1 MTCCRLFSQT
11 LILLALLALCSCAE
25 PDMEDDPIENFTR
38 TNQNGQILSEDPND
52 WRVAARFAGEVQIT
66 QVAFPNPTRNGQVQ
80 LTMQFSSTVGFP
92 RIDFLGITRDGVPVN
107 YPVILETDFNVP
119 NFGAKTYLL
128 DLVKISPNRNLAELR
143 GRLFRVRVIDL
154 AGNIITY
161 GDVFI
166 E

>member
-1 MTCCRLFSQT
+1 MTVYRLCSKGIM
-11 LILLALLALCSCAE
+11 LLSLLALFSCGE
-25 PDMEDDPIENFTR
+25 PDTEDDPIENFTR

-52 WRVAARFAGEVQIT
+52 WRIAARFAGEVQIS

-92 RIDFLGITRDGVPVN
+92 RIDFLGITRDGFPVN
-107 YPVILETDFNVP
+107 YPVLLETDVNVP
-119 NFGAKTYLL
+119 NFGAKTYLI
-128 DLVKISPNRNLAELR
+128 DLVKISPNRNLADLR
-143 GRLFRVRVIDL
+143 GRLFRVRVIDI

>member
-1 MTCCRLFSQT
+1 MTVYRLFSKGIMLLGLLT
-11 LILLALLALCSCAE
+11 LFSCGE
-25 PDMEDDPIENFTR
+25 PDTEDDPIENFTR

-52 WRVAARFAGEVQIT
+52 WRIAARFAGEVQIS

-80 LTMQFSSTVGFP
+80 LTMQFSSTVGFS
-92 RIDFLGITRDGVPVN
+92 RIDFLGITRDGFPVN
-107 YPVILETDFNVP
+107 YPVILETDVNVP
-119 NFGAKTYLL
+119 NFGAKNYLI
-128 DLVKISPNRNLAELR
+128 DLVKISPNRNLADLR
-143 GRLFRVRVIDL
+143 GRLFRVRVIDA

>member
-1 MTCCRLFSQT
+1 MTIHRFVLKGS
-11 LILLALLALCSCAE
+11 LLLASLIVASCGE
-25 PDMEDDPIENFTR
+25 PDTEDDPIENFTR
-38 TNQNGQILSEDPND
+38 TNQSGQILSEDPND
-52 WRVAARFAGEVQIT
+52 WRIAARFAGEVELI

-80 LTMQFSSTVGFP
+80 LTFQFRSTIGFA

-107 YPVILETDFNVP
+107 YPVILETDTNVP

-128 DLVKISPNRNLAELR
+128 DLTKISPNRNLAELR

-154 AGNIITY
+154 VGNIITY

>member
-1 MTCCRLFSQT
+1 MTIQRLVSKGLT
-11 LILLALLALCSCAE
+11 LLVSLALVSCTE
-25 PDMEDDPIENFTR
+25 PDTEDDPIENFTR
-38 TNQNGQILSEDPND
+38 TNQSGQVLSEDPND
-52 WRVAARFAGEVQIT
+52 WRVAARFAGEVQLT

-80 LTMQFSSTVGFP
+80 LTIQFLSTVGLA
-92 RIDFLGITRDGVPVN
+92 RIDFLGITPDGVPVN
-107 YPVILETDFNVP
+107 YPVILETDLNVP

-128 DLVKISPNRNLAELR
+128 DLVKISPNRNLADLR
-143 GRLFRVRVIDL
+143 GRLFRVRLVDL

>member
-1 MTCCRLFSQT
+1 MTVYRLFSKG
-11 LILLALLALCSCAE
+11 IMLLGLLMLFSCGE
-25 PDMEDDPIENFTR
+25 PDTEDDPIENFTR

-52 WRVAARFAGEVQIT
+52 WRIAARFAGEVQIS

-92 RIDFLGITRDGVPVN
+92 RLDFLGITRDGFPVN
-107 YPVILETDFNVP
+107 YPVILETDVNVP
-119 NFGAKTYLL
+119 NFGAKNYLI
-128 DLVKISPNRNLAELR
+128 DLVKISPNRNLADLR
-143 GRLFRVRVIDL
+143 GRLFRVRVIDV

>member
-1 MTCCRLFSQT
+1 MSVCRFVSQV
-11 LILLALLALCSCAE
+11 LILFVSLAAISCAK
-25 PDMEDDPIENFTR
+25 PDAEDDPIENFTR
-38 TNQNGQILSEDPND
+38 TNQSGQILSEDPND
-52 WRVAARFAGEVQIT
+52 WRIAARFSGEVQLT

-80 LTMQFSSTVGFP
+80 LTMQFSSSIGFP
-92 RIDFLGITRDGVPVN
+92 RIDFLAITRDGVPVN

-119 NFGAKTYLL
+119 SFGAKTYLL
-128 DLVKISPNRNLAELR
+128 DLVKISPNRNITELR

-161 GDVFI
+161 GDIFI

>member
-1 MTCCRLFSQT
+1 M
-11 LILLALLALCSCAE
+11 LLLSLVLCSCGE
-25 PDMEDDPIENFTR
+25 PDTEDDPIENFTR
-38 TNQNGQILSEDPND
+38 TNQNGQILIEDPND

-107 YPVILETDFNVP
+107 YPVILETDVNVP
-119 NFGAKTYLL
+119 QFGAKTYLL
-128 DLVKISPNRNLAELR
+128 DLVKISPNRNLTELR

>member
-1 MTCCRLFSQT
+1 MLLSLLMLFS
-11 LILLALLALCSCAE
+11 CGE
-25 PDMEDDPIENFTR
+25 PDTEDDPIENFTR

-52 WRVAARFAGEVQIT
+52 WRIAARFAGEVQIS

-80 LTMQFSSTVGFP
+80 LTMQFSSTIGFP
-92 RIDFLGITRDGVPVN
+92 RIDFLGITRDGFPVN
-107 YPVILETDFNVP
+107 YPVILETDVNVP
-119 NFGAKTYLL
+119 SFGAKTYLI
-128 DLVKISPNRNLAELR
+128 DLVKISPNRNLADLR

>member
-1 MTCCRLFSQT
+1 MIVYRIFSKGII
-11 LILLALLALCSCAE
+11 LLSLLALFSCGE
-25 PDMEDDPIENFTR
+25 PDAEDDPIENFTR
-38 TNQNGQILSEDPND
+38 TNQSGQILSEDPND
-52 WRVAARFAGEVQIT
+52 WRIATRFAGEVQIS

-92 RIDFLGITRDGVPVN
+92 RIDFLGITRDGFPVN
-107 YPVILETDFNVP
+107 YPVILETDVKVP
-119 NFGAKTYLL
+119 NFGAKNYLI
-128 DLVKISPNRNLAELR
+128 DLVKISPNRNLADLR

>member
-1 MTCCRLFSQT
+1 M
-11 LILLALLALCSCAE
+11 LLLSLVLCSCGE
-25 PDMEDDPIENFTR
+25 PDTEDDPIENFTR
-38 TNQNGQILSEDPND
+38 TNQNGQILIEDPND
-52 WRVAARFAGEVQIT
+52 WRIAARFAGEVQIT
-66 QVAFPNPTRNGQVQ
+66 QVAFPNPTRSGQVQ

-107 YPVILETDFNVP
+107 YPVILETDVNVP
-119 NFGAKTYLL
+119 QFGAKTYLL

-161 GDVFI
+161 GDVSI

>member
-1 MTCCRLFSQT
+1 MTIHRFVLHA
-11 LILLALLALCSCAE
+11 ILLLVAPLMVSCGE
-25 PDMEDDPIENFTR
+25 PDTEDDPIENFTR
-38 TNQNGQILSEDPND
+38 TNQNGQILYEDPND
-52 WRVAARFAGEVQIT
+52 WRIAARFAGEVELI

-80 LTMQFSSTVGFP
+80 LTIRFQSTVGFP
-92 RIDFLGITRDGVPVN
+92 RIDFLGITRDGFPVN
-107 YPVILETDFNVP
+107 YPVILETDTNVP

-128 DLVKISPNRNLAELR
+128 DLTKISPNRNITELR

-161 GDVFI
+161 GDIFI

>member
-1 MTCCRLFSQT
+1 MTYCH
-11 LILLALLALCSCAE
+11 LLLQGAWLLVLLVLCSCTE
-25 PDMEDDPIENFTR
+25 PDIEDDPIENFTR
-38 TNQNGQILSEDPND
+38 TNQSGQILSEDPND
-52 WRVAARFAGEVQIT
+52 WRIAARFAGEVQIT

-80 LTMQFSSTVGFP
+80 LTLQFSSSIGFS

-107 YPVILETDFNVP
+107 YPVILETDFDVP

-128 DLVKISPNRNLAELR
+128 NLVKISPNRNLAELR
-143 GRLFRVRVIDL
+143 GRLFRVRIIDS

>member
-1 MTCCRLFSQT
+1 MTVYRLFSKGIM
-11 LILLALLALCSCAE
+11 LLSLLALFSCGE
-25 PDMEDDPIENFTR
+25 PDTEDDPIENFTR

-52 WRVAARFAGEVQIT
+52 WRIAARFAGEVQIS

-92 RIDFLGITRDGVPVN
+92 RIDFLGITRDGFPVN
-107 YPVILETDFNVP
+107 YPVILETDVNVP
-119 NFGAKTYLL
+119 NFGAKNYLI
-128 DLVKISPNRNLAELR
+128 DLVKISPNRNLADLR
-143 GRLFRVRVIDL
+143 GRLFRVRVIDI

>member
-1 MTCCRLFSQT
+1 MTIHRFVLHA
-11 LILLALLALCSCAE
+11 ILLLVAPLMVSCGE
-25 PDMEDDPIENFTR
+25 PDTEDDPIENFTR

-52 WRVAARFAGEVQIT
+52 WRIAARFAGEVELI

-80 LTMQFSSTVGFP
+80 LTIRFQSTVGFP
-92 RIDFLGITRDGVPVN
+92 RIDFLGITRDGFPVN
-107 YPVILETDFNVP
+107 YPVILETDTNVP

-128 DLVKISPNRNLAELR
+128 DLTKISPNRNITELR

-161 GDVFI
+161 GDIFI